1 MKVRSIIMLFT
12 LLAFGMNLKAEDSI
26 ENPIKKLFLDQ
37 LSLFPQEKIYVQTDR
52 SEYQSGEIIWFRVH
66 LVDAV
71 FLKQANASRYVYV
84 ELINPISH
92 IVERVKLRPDST
104 GCFYG
109 HFQLEDELAEGDY
122 MLRAYTRFMQN
133 VGEDYF
139 FTKPIYIKT
148 PVSEKV
154 SVDVKYLADGNAIN
168 AEMHFLTKAGNEKIM
183 PKQCLIY
190 HDGNAEEN
198 EKIVT
203 FKEKTANFSFSEKEI
218 KKERAF
224 LLQAVIEGK
233 SYKRYFKIPYL
244 KKSFDVTFFPEG
256 GYAPE
261 STNMTMAFKSINTG
275 GLSEDIKGQ
284 VFDDQN
290 QLCTE
295 FESIH
300 LGMGSFNMFYTPG
313 KKYYAICTNKE
324 NMSKRYNLPV
334 PSDSAV
340 ALKTVWERDKL
351 YVTVLKTPNYQLQS
365 QTQLIAHIRGVPVYI
380 EPWDTK
386 KNLLIFDK
394 NFFPAGIV
402 HFMLIDKDR
411 NILSERLV
419 FSNQNSTFAKT
430 NIELDKASYQ
440 TRDKVNMSIHI
451 TDENKEPL
459 SGNFSMAVVD
469 TEGMNTDTT
478 STIISSLL
486 LSSELRGYIEAPMSY
501 LQKDNKKSALA
512 LDVLMMTQGWRRY
525 DIPNLLK
532 DKPTKDLK
540 YPVELNEEVNGKAE
554 GVFSALKEGNISLI
568 ALKDSVIGTAFA
580 KPDVKG
586 KFIFKDLEYPEGTK
600 YIIQA
605 NTKKGAGKVFLN
617 VDTLRQYPPLTIP
630 VVMARE
636 KEVLKD
642 TISTNSIKKYALDE
656 KLKSYDL
663 GEVIVSA
670 KRKSIIMT
678 DSPYYSIMSS
688 QVITATEIEKW
699 RLLSVYDL
707 LRRISGVTVSG
718 TTVLYRGNTPM
729 LLLDNVPTEGYD
741 YDMLTVEDIQD
752 AFVTPG
758 TTMGIIFGARGA
770 NGAIVINTKKGF
782 VQTNTINT
790 NLKYVKAVGYQQPV
804 QFYSPVYATDL
815 EKSNP
820 KPDYRTTIYWN
831 PNVQIGA
838 DGKTNL
844 NFFTADIP
852 TKYVVVLE
860 GISQLGHIIRLSGKE
875 IVIKA
880 EQKEK

>member
-1 MKVRSIIMLFT
+1 MKVRSIIILFT
-12 LLAFGMNLKAEDSI
+12 LLAFGMILKAQDSI

-37 LSLFPQEKIYVQTDR
+37 LSLFPQEKIYVQTDK
-52 SEYQSGEIIWFRVH
+52 SEYLSGEIIWFRVH

-92 IVERVKLRPDST
+92 IVERVKLKPDST

-109 HFQLEDELAEGDY
+109 HIQLEDELGEGDY
-122 MLRAYTRFMQN
+122 ILRAYTRFMQN

-168 AEMHFLTKAGNEKIM
+168 AEMHFLTKGGNEKIM

-190 HDGNAEEN
+190 HDGTAEEN
-198 EKIVT
+198 EKNVS
-203 FKEKTANFSFSEKEI
+203 FKEKTAYFSFSEREI

-224 LLQAVIEGK
+224 LLKAVIEGK
-233 SYKRYFKIPYL
+233 SYNRYFNIPYL
-244 KKSFDVTFFPEG
+244 KKSFDVAFFPEG
-256 GYAPE
+256 GYAPV
-261 STNMTMAFKSINTG
+261 SMNLMMAFKSINTG

-295 FESIH
+295 FESTH
-300 LGMGSFNMFYTPG
+300 LGMGTFNMYYSPG

-324 NMSKRYNLPV
+324 NSSKRFNLPV

-351 YVTVLKTPNYQLQS
+351 YVTVLKSPNCQLQS

-380 EPWDTK
+380 EPWDVNK
-386 KNLLIFDK
+386 DHIIFEKD
-394 NFFPAGIV
+394 FFPAGII

-419 FSNQNSTFAKT
+419 FSNQSSTLANT
-430 NIELDKASYQ
+430 DIELDKASYQ
-440 TRDKVNMSIHI
+440 TRDNINMSIRI

-469 TEGMNTDTT
+469 AEGMNMDST

-486 LSSELRGYIEAPMSY
+486 LSSELKGYIESPMSY
-501 LQKDNKKSALA
+501 LQKDNKKSAFA

-532 DKPTKDLK
+532 EKPTKDLK
-540 YPVELNEEVNGKAE
+540 YQVELSEEVKGKAE
-554 GVFSALKEGNISLI
+554 GVFSALKEGNISLV
-568 ALKDSVIGTAFA
+568 ALKDSVIGSSFT
-580 KPDVKG
+580 KPDKDG
-586 KFIFKDLEYPEGTK
+586 KFNFKDLEYPAGTK

-605 NTKKGAGKVFLN
+605 NTKKGASKVFLEI
-617 VDTLRQYPPLTIP
+617 DTLIQYPPLTIP

-636 KEVLKD
+636 KKVLKD
-642 TISTNSIKKYALDE
+642 TIATNLIKKYALDE
-656 KLKSYDL
+656 KLKSYNL

-670 KRKSIIMT
+670 KRKSIT
-678 DSPYYSIMSS
+678 GSESPYYSIMSS
-688 QVITATEIEKW
+688 EVITAKEIENW
-699 RLLSVYDL
+699 RLLSVNDL
-707 LRRISGVTVSG
+707 LRRIPGVTVTG
-718 TTVLYRGNTPM
+718 TEVKYRGAVPM
-729 LLLDNVPTEGYD
+729 FLLDNVPTEGSYID
-741 YDMLTVEDIQD
+741 LLTIEDIQD

-770 NGAIVINTKKGF
+770 NGAIVINTKRGF
-782 VQTNTINT
+782 IQTNTISSNI
-790 NLKYVKAVGYQQPV
+790 KYVKALGYQQPV

-838 DGKTNL
+838 DGKTAL
-844 NFFTADIP
+844 NFYSADIP
-852 TKYVVVLE
+852 SKYVVVLE
-860 GISQLGHIIRLSGKE
+860 GISQLGYLIRLSGKE

-880 EQKEK
+880 EQKVK